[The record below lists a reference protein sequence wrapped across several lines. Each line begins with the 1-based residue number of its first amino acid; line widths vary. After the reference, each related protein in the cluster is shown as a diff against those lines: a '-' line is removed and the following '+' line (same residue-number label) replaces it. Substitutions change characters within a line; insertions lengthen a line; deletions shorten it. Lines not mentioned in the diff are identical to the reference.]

1 MSEENK
7 AIAARGFEVYST
19 GNYDIIDEVMSSDF
33 VGYDPALP
41 EPMRGPEGVKA
52 QAAGYRAAFS
62 DLRLTVDQQIAEGE
76 HVVTRWTARGTHD
89 GELFGIP
96 PTGKSVETT
105 GISIARIVDG
115 KVVEDR
121 TEWNAFGLMQQV
133 GAIPA
138 TA

>member
-19 GNYDIIDEVMSSDF
+19 GNYDILDEVMSPDY
-33 VGYDPALP
+33 VGHDPALP
-41 EPMRGPEGVKA
+41 EPMRGPEAVKA

-62 DLRLTVDQQIAEGE
+62 DLKLTVDQQIAEGE
-76 HVVTRWTARGTHD
+76 YVVTHWSARGTHD

-96 PTGKSVETT
+96 PSGKSVETT

-121 TEWNAFGLMQQV
+121 TEWNALGLMQQV
-133 GAIPA
+133 GAVPA

>member
-19 GNYDIIDEVMSSDF
+19 GDYDIIDEVTSPDY
-33 VGYDPALP
+33 VGHDPALP
-41 EPMRGPEGVKA
+41 EPMRGPEALKA

-76 HVVTRWTARGTHD
+76 YVVTRWTGRGTHD
-89 GELFGIP
+89 GELLGVP
-96 PTGKSVETT
+96 PTGKSVEAT

-115 KVVEDR
+115 KVVEDY
-121 TEWNAFGLMQQV
+121 TEWNALGLMQQV
-133 GAIPA
+133 GAIPS